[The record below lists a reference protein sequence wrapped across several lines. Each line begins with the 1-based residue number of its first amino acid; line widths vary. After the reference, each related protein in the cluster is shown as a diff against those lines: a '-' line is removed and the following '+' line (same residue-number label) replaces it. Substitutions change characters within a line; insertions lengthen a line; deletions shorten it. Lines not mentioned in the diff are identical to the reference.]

1 MGIYLDHSNSEEPS
15 PERCPNAVQARGT
28 PQIAARP
35 ANLSG
40 PPQSSAAKTSRPH
53 LIQIIES
60 EIIPRLFLAHC
71 DHLPHAPA
79 GLGGQ
84 AGELGN
90 SEFLADLFVGGDTM
104 DIVRRIQS
112 LLERGMRRER
122 IYLDLLAPVPKTLS
136 KFWANGHYS
145 FENIATGLRCIDEVL
160 QELHTREHRPTESN

>member
-1 MGIYLDHSNSEEPS
+1 MGIYLDHSNAEEPS
-15 PERCPNAVQARGT
+15 PDLRQNAVQARGT
-28 PQIAARP
+28 PQMAPTA
-35 ANLSG
+35 ANLSA
-40 PPQSSAAKTSRPH
+40 PPQSSAAKASRPH

-71 DHLPHAPA
+71 DHVPHALRGPS
-79 GLGGQ
+79 GQ

-104 DIVRRIQS
+104 DIVRRIQA
-112 LLERGMRRER
+112 LLDRGMRRER

-136 KFWANGHYS
+136 KFWADGHYS

-160 QELHTREHRPTESN
+160 QELHAREHRATGSN